1 MVLTTH
7 RFRLQVYIATLFLAL
22 IGLFSFAMLTVE
34 YLQARE
40 IMRRAAET
48 RFNKIEEQI
57 SSDIELRYDFASFA
71 LALVADST
79 VAVAPSVAVRLE
91 QLPMLVQILRDRPL
105 VRAVKIGYDSGDFF
119 LVRSFLPNGRV
130 AKLLKPPAATAY
142 VVQSGERG
150 AVGDFA
156 IHYLYFDQALMPLG
170 EGTIPGDVI
179 DVRTRPWFQAAAKD
193 EETIVTQPYALATTQ
208 EPTTTVARRVRG
220 GHSVVAIDITL
231 ASLTRRL
238 RVMRPT
244 PSAEIAIENEA
255 REVLAASDLTDEQLV
270 DDVPDANQ
278 TIFGTRRGGVI
289 DKAIADANSGAQ
301 LHLFPIDNFK
311 GTETYDASVSR
322 LKIRGAPL
330 YLLIAAP
337 EEQLLADAISM
348 RNRGLLTALAVVLIA
363 IPLTV
368 ACSRLASRPLG
379 ALTRA
384 AAAIRALK
392 FDEPTQIN
400 SFIAEI
406 DVLAQT
412 MDSMKSTIRRFLEI
426 GGALASERRF
436 ERLLDY
442 LLVQM
447 MEIDWRARR
456 RGVCVA
462 ERMARCNVRWRVG
475 DLAFARSP
483 PPTCGRSRTPTTRL
497 SRHSPAMP
505 SSRR

>member
-40 IMRRAAET
+40 IMRSAAET

-193 EETIVTQPYALATTQ
+193 EETVVTQPYALATTQ

-244 PSAEIAIENEA
+244 PSAEIAIVNEA

-278 TIFGTRRGGVI
+278 TAFGTRRGGVI
-289 DKAIADANSGAQ
+289 DKAIADANSGDTIAPLPYRQLQRHRDLRCVRFPARNPWGAALSPDSRAGGAIAGGCDQHAQ
-301 LHLFPIDNFK
+301 PRAPD
-311 GTETYDASVSR
+311 GPC
-322 LKIRGAPL
+322 RGA
-330 YLLIAAP
+330 
-337 EEQLLADAISM
+337 D
-348 RNRGLLTALAVVLIA
+348 RD
-363 IPLTV
+363 PLTLV
-368 ACSRLASRPLG
+368 CSRLASRPLG
-379 ALTRA
+379 ALTRE

-392 FDEPTQIN
+392 FDEPTRVH

-426 GGALASERRF
+426 GA
-436 ERLLDY
+436 
-442 LLVQM
+442 
-447 MEIDWRARR
+447 RA
-456 RGVCVA
+456 GQ
-462 ERMARCNVRWRVG
+462 
-475 DLAFARSP
+475 
-483 PPTCGRSRTPTTRL
+483 
-497 SRHSPAMP
+497 
-505 SSRR
+505 